1 MIYRND
7 NLKITDEEV
16 TGKVKDVK
24 EYFRYEVA
32 NQCMSFLSYEELIYN
47 SKLIFDLIEELEEE
61 NDDLEIEVYFNPVGA
76 YEYKKVEL
84 EQ

>member
-7 NLKITDEEV
+7 NLKITGEEV
-16 TGKVKDVK
+16 IGKVKDVK

-47 SKLIFDLIEELEEE
+47 SRLIFELIEALEEE
-61 NDDLEIEVYFNPVGA
+61 NDDLEIEVYFNPMGT
-76 YEYKKVEL
+76 YQYKEKETK
-84 EQ
+84 